1 MVSQELDLTGVS
13 EDAVNLRDMMQG
25 VLERVQIVFESYNV
39 ELPKRRY
46 WTMATPV
53 VDCEQLVVFFQQ
65 LYLGPPGAEVG
76 EPQRCHVPRSATL
89 TISIARATPI
99 VNQNGRPPSPE
110 KIEEAAEVLS
120 IDSWVLMES
129 INQLDQWDDTGYG
142 IGVIAT
148 LAVNPPEGGFQTTDM
163 TITMAVP

>member
-13 EDAVNLRDMMQG
+13 EDAVNLRDLMEG
-25 VLERVQIVFESYNV
+25 VLERVQSVFQSYNV
-39 ELPKRRY
+39 ELPARRY
-46 WTMATPV
+46 WAMGQPAI
-53 VDCEQLVVFFQQ
+53 DCEQLVVYFQQ
-65 LYLGPPGAEVG
+65 LYLGPPGAQVG

-99 VNQNGRPPSPE
+99 VNQNGRPPSPQA
-110 KIEEAAEVLS
+110 IEASSEVMA

-129 INQLDQWDDTGYG
+129 VNQLDQWDDTGYG
-142 IGVIAT
+142 VGVIAT
-148 LAVNPPEGGFQTTDM
+148 LDVTPPEGGFQTTNM